1 MTTLRAADCGL
12 RIELSIGD
20 LQNISNQS
28 AIPNPQSA
36 IDPQS
41 AIRVPQ

>member
-1 MTTLRAADCGL
+1 MTTLRAADCGSW
-12 RIELSIGD
+12 IELSIGD
-20 LQNISNQS
+20 LQNIRNQS

-36 IDPQS
+36 INRQP